1 MNDPVARSRRSGL
14 VLALFAAVSVGACS
28 SSKGNGGG
36 GGSGGG
42 GAGGAAGTGGAA
54 AGTSGDAAAGA
65 SGGGSGGGGGSDSG
79 GGGMDA
85 GVETAPAPELNTC
98 GDPAKLGAA
107 TIMMQM
113 ASRNSGD
120 RSTTANDG
128 SVQWFGQLNMDTR
141 PQTLDVQL
149 YKGAAPFAAMLGPM
163 SISLTGQSDFS
174 TCGACV
180 LFHPKYNDGVEIRAQ
195 PNYIA
200 TSGTLNIT
208 AVPNGAPGKL
218 TATLSNVTFEHVM
231 IDPSFATT
239 KLDDCTITLTSASID
254 FDVP

>member
-1 MNDPVARSRRSGL
+1 MNERLASSRTSGL
-14 VLALFAAVSVGACS
+14 IVGLVAALALGACTAS
-28 SSKGNGGG
+28 GGNGGG
-36 GGSGGG
+36 AGSS
-42 GAGGAAGTGGAA
+42 GGAAGAAGGTAGAAGSTAGTGGGT
-54 AGTSGDAAAGA
+54 AGTGGGTAGA
-65 SGGGSGGGGGSDSG
+65 SGGSGGATGGSA
-79 GGGMDA
+79 GM
-85 GVETAPAPELNTC
+85 APAPELNAC

-107 TIMMQM
+107 TVMMPR
-113 ASRNSGD
+113 ASRNFGD

-128 SVQWFGQLNMDTR
+128 SVQWFGPLNMDTR
-141 PQTLDVQL
+141 PETLDVQL
-149 YKGAAPFAAMLGPM
+149 YVGAAPFAAMLAPM

-200 TSGTLNIT
+200 TGGTLNIT
-208 AVPNGAPGKL
+208 AVPNGAAGKL

-231 IDPSFATT
+231 IDTSFKTT
-239 KLDDCTITLTSASID
+239 KLDDCTVTLTSASID